1 LTSPPAK
8 SKEAHPKKKRPF
20 GERLLISRPGRWM
33 TATAFKGVIG
43 LMQALGPDRSARF
56 ASAVL
61 RTVGPLF
68 PESRL
73 AVRNIDRAFPGIG
86 KAERKRIID
95 GAWDNLA
102 RVGAEYIHL
111 DAIAAR
117 IPVTEGEGDL
127 MIRGVEHFFALRDDG
142 KPAIIFAAHL
152 ANWELL
158 AVAAVRYGLPVTA
171 MFRPPANMMIGE
183 DLLRR
188 RRAMMGGLVPNLRGA
203 TFELAAALERGEHLG
218 ILVDQAKSRG
228 GIRVPFFGRPAPTNP
243 LVARLARQIECP
255 VHGARSI
262 RLPGGR
268 FLIEMTPPLDLPRD
282 AEGKI
287 DVYGA
292 TAMIQGV
299 VEDWV
304 REHPE
309 QWLWLHNRWRD

>member
-1 LTSPPAK
+1 LNKPPAT
-8 SKEAHPKKKRPF
+8 SKGTPPKKKRPL
-20 GERLLISRPGRWM
+20 GERLLVSRAGRWT
-33 TATAFKGVIG
+33 TATVFRGVIR
-43 LMQALGPDRSARF
+43 LMQSLGPERSARF

-61 RTVGPLF
+61 RTIGPLF

-73 AVRNIDRAFPGIG
+73 AERNIDAAFPGIS
-86 KAERKRIID
+86 KAERKRIVD

-111 DAIAAR
+111 DAIAGR
-117 IPVTEGEGDL
+117 DPVLDGEGDL
-127 MIRGVEHFFALRDDG
+127 MIRGAEHFYALRDDG
-142 KPAIIFAAHL
+142 KPGIIFAAHI

-171 MFRPPANMMIGE
+171 MFRPPANLMIGE

-218 ILVDQAKSRG
+218 ILVDQAKARG
-228 GIRVPFFGRPAPTNP
+228 ISVPFFGRPAPTNP
-243 LVARLARQIECP
+243 LVARLARAVDCP
-255 VHGARSI
+255 VHGARSV

-287 DVYGA
+287 DVHGA
-292 TAMIQGV
+292 TAMITNV
-299 VEDWV
+299 VEGWV

-309 QWLWLHNRWRD
+309 QWLWLHNRWRG

>member
-1 LTSPPAK
+1 L
-8 SKEAHPKKKRPF
+8 
-20 GERLLISRPGRWM
+20 GERLLVSRAGRRT
-33 TATAFKGVIG
+33 TATVFRGIIG
-43 LMQALGPDRSARF
+43 LMQRLGPDRSARL

-61 RTVGPLF
+61 RTIGPLF
-68 PESRL
+68 PEHRL
-73 AVRNIDRAFPGIG
+73 AARNVAAAFPGIS
-86 KAERKRIID
+86 KAETKRILD

-117 IPVTEGEGDL
+117 EPVMEGDGDL
-127 MIRGVEHFFALRDDG
+127 MIRGVEHFVALRDDG
-142 KPAIIFAAHL
+142 KPAIIFTAHI

-158 AVAAVRYGLPVTA
+158 AVAAVRHGLPVTA
-171 MFRPPANMMIGE
+171 IFRPPANLMIGE
-183 DLLRR
+183 DILRR
-188 RRAMMGGLVPNLRGA
+188 RRAMMGGLVPNVRGA
-203 TFELAAALERGEHLG
+203 TFELMAALERGEHLG
-218 ILVDQAKSRG
+218 ILVDQAKTHG
-228 GIRVPFFGRPAPTNP
+228 GISVPFFGRPAPTNP
-243 LVARLARQIECP
+243 LAARLARAADCP

-292 TAMIQGV
+292 TAKITSV
-299 VEDWV
+299 VEGWV

-309 QWLWLHNRWRD
+309 QWLWQHNRWRG

>member
-1 LTSPPAK
+1 LNKQPAK
-8 SKEAHPKKKRPF
+8 PEETRARKRPL
-20 GERLLISRPGRWM
+20 GERLLVSRAGRWA
-33 TATAFKGVIG
+33 TATAFRGVIA
-43 LMQALGPDRSARF
+43 LMQSLGPERSARF
-56 ASAVL
+56 ASSVL

-73 AVRNIDRAFPGIG
+73 AARNIDRAFPGIG

-117 IPVTEGEGDL
+117 EPVTEGEGDL
-127 MIRGVEHFFALRDDG
+127 MIRGVEHFYALRDDG

-171 MFRPPANMMIGE
+171 IFRPPANLMIGE
-183 DLLRR
+183 DILHRR
-188 RRAMMGGLVPNLRGA
+188 RSMMGGLVANARGA
-203 TFELAAALERGEHLG
+203 TFELMAALERGEHLG
-218 ILVDQAKSRG
+218 ILVDQAKVRG
-228 GIRVPFFGRPAPTNP
+228 GIRVPFFGRLAPTNP
-243 LVARLARQIECP
+243 LAARLARAVDCP

-287 DVYGA
+287 DVQGA
-292 TAMIQGV
+292 TAMITNV
-299 VEDWV
+299 VEGWV